1 MNWNGRN
8 DPLAGPGITVKA
20 TERLGVLGGTFDP
33 PHNGH
38 LALARAAQDALALT
52 QMLFVPAA
60 DPPHK
65 RGQAKTPAAARLGML
80 RCALQQEPGYC
91 LSMLDMDRPGP
102 HFAVDTLR
110 LLREEHPDAPV
121 WFVMGADSL
130 RDLPDWHNPQQLIAL
145 CRLAVVPRPGF
156 PVRPDMHE
164 NRIPGLVRR
173 VDMIDSPLFPHASRD
188 IAARL
193 RAGDDLGGLVP
204 RPVLHYIAEHG
215 LYRPC

>member
-1 MNWNGRN
+1 M
-8 DPLAGPGITVKA
+8 TA

-33 PHNGH
+33 PHKGH
-38 LALARAAQDALALT
+38 LALARVAQNALALT

-65 RGQAKTPAAARLGML
+65 RGHAKTPAAARLGML
-80 RCALQQEPGYC
+80 RSALQGEAGYR

-110 LLREEHPDAPV
+110 LLREEHPDAAV

-130 RDLPDWHNPQQLIAL
+130 RDLPDWHCPQALIEL
-145 CRLAVVPRPGF
+145 CRLAVVPRAGVA
-156 PVRPDMHE
+156 VRPDMHE
-164 NRIPGLVRR
+164 SRIPGLAQR
-173 VDMIDSPLFPHASRD
+173 VDMIDCPPFPHASRE

-193 RAGDDLGGLVP
+193 RAGEDPGGLVP
-204 RPVLHYIAEHG
+204 RAVLQYIAEHG

>member
-1 MNWNGRN
+1 M
-8 DPLAGPGITVKA
+8 KA
-20 TERLGVLGGTFDP
+20 TARLGVLGGTFDP

-52 QMLFVPAA
+52 QLLFVPAA

-80 RCALQQEPGYC
+80 RCALQQEPGFC

-110 LLREEHPDAPV
+110 LLREAHPDAAV

-130 RDLPDWHNPQQLIAL
+130 RDLPDWHNPQALIAL
-145 CRLAVVPRPGF
+145 CRLAVVPRPGV

-164 NRIPGLVRR
+164 RRIPGLARR
-173 VDMIDSPLFPHASRD
+173 VDMIDCPLFPHASRD

-193 RAGDDLGGLVP
+193 RAGEDLGGLVP
-204 RPVLHYIAEHG
+204 RAVLHYIAERG